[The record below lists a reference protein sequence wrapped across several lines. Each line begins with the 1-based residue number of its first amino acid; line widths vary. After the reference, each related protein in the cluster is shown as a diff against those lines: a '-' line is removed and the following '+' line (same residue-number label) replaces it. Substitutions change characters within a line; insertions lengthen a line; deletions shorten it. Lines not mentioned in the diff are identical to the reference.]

1 MEKINRLIENKI
13 KIGNIKKYTAII
25 GETPSIGA
33 RSPKL
38 WNSAY
43 KVFKKKSLMFPF
55 DVYDN
60 KLGKLVSEL
69 ILADNLLLD

>member
-38 WNSAY
+38 WNSLEVRSQPPI
-43 KVFKKKSLMFPF
+43 KR
-55 DVYDN
+55 
-60 KLGKLVSEL
+60 KL
-69 ILADNLLLD
+69 